1 MKSVDELVAS
11 YDRIAA
17 RYAEEF
23 FDELARKPDDCALL
37 ERFAAGVR
45 EGGAVLDVGCGPGQV
60 ARLLRD
66 RGLAVCGIDLSEQ
79 MIAEAGKRSS
89 DIEFERGDFMKLA
102 RRDASVAAIVGFY
115 AVIHLGRDSIG
126 DAIRE
131 AYRVLEPGGRL
142 LLSFHG
148 GTGGAHADEWYG
160 EPVILHATF
169 YELDEMAAHF
179 ADAGFTIEE
188 KVTRD
193 PLPFEFP
200 VRRAF
205 VVGVKPQ

>member
-1 MKSVDELVAS
+1 MKSIDELVAS

-17 RYAEEF
+17 RYADEF
-23 FDELARKPDDCALL
+23 FDELAQKPEDCALL
-37 ERFAAGVR
+37 ERFAAAIR
-45 EGGAVLDVGCGPGQV
+45 EGGSVLDIGCGPGQV
-60 ARLLRD
+60 ARFLRD
-66 RGLAVCGIDLSEQ
+66 RGIEVCGIDLSEA
-79 MIAEAGKRSS
+79 MIEEAGKRSP
-89 DIEFERGDFMKLA
+89 DVEFEHGDFMA
-102 RRDASVAAIVGFY
+102 IDRPDASVAGIVGFY

-126 DAIRE
+126 DAVRE

-169 YELDEMAAHF
+169 FELDEMAGHF
-179 ADAGFTIEE
+179 SAAGFHIGE
-188 KVTRD
+188 KLVRN